1 MKNKKIKAFSM
12 VEVIVVISILII
24 ISSSWIIYFTWFIDD
39 LSFKKTI
46 SDIKEKIDS
55 LDNKINKKEIFDYEI
70 SFKKW
75 DIYYVSNENLFDL
88 DVHIEIKELINNE
101 IQVWF
106 SWSTSWTWI
115 IKYYENYKFKK
126 SKLINYNWT
135 LTWNFENPSSYK
147 ITGSF
152 SWITL
157 NDINFNYF
165 DEKKF
170 IKLVR
175 IDTNTNTDLPTI
187 SLKNII
193 WKKSFWGNE
202 INNEINLTF
211 ENNDWK
217 TEVLQIIK

>member
-1 MKNKKIKAFSM
+1 M

-217 TEVLQIIK
+217 TEILQIIK